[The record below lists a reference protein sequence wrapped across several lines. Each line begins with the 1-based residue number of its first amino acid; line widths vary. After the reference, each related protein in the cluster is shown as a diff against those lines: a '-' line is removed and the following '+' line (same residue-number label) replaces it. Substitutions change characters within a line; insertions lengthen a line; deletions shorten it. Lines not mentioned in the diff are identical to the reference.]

1 MSENQK
7 QMLVDITNII
17 STVNFDEAKAIA
29 QYAEKII
36 DLKLLSLV
44 PDAILE
50 NMDTKEKLMLIREFS
65 KTEQQRQKEEEE
77 AIPFEEIL
85 KEEGL
90 DVNDLHD

>member
-65 KTEQQRQKEEEE
+65 KTE
-77 AIPFEEIL
+77 
-85 KEEGL
+85 
-90 DVNDLHD
+90 